1 MGNLFSKKR
10 EGISYSQLRDNDDNK
25 FLLYDNVQTKII
37 KNENDIENMK
47 KQVLSLH
54 ENFSKNILSCNK
66 HINELN
72 NTITEIRNKNLELI
86 KKLKLENIINEK
98 NSSKIKELEMKIMNL
113 ESLEEFVSTIQE
125 NNVEQ
130 ERKNYLENVNIS
142 LDNEEEMDSLDEIN
156 NDTSDFGKSLEID

>member
-86 KKLKLENIINEK
+86 KKLKLENIKKKINLSL
-98 NSSKIKELEMKIMNL
+98 NFYQNL
-113 ESLEEFVSTIQE
+113 M
-125 NNVEQ
+125 
-130 ERKNYLENVNIS
+130 YHY
-142 LDNEEEMDSLDEIN
+142 
-156 NDTSDFGKSLEID
+156 

>member
-1 MGNLFSKKR
+1 MGNYFSKKR
-10 EGISYSQLRDNDDNK
+10 EGISYSQLRDDDNK
-25 FLLYDNVQTKII
+25 FLLYDNVQTKIT
-37 KNENDIENMK
+37 KNENEIENVK

-54 ENFSKNILSCNK
+54 ENFSKNILLCNK

-98 NSSKIKELEMKIMNL
+98 NTSKIKELEIKIMNL

-125 NNVEQ
+125 NNAEQ
-130 ERKNYLENVNIS
+130 ERKNYSENINIS
-142 LDNEEEMDSLDEIN
+142 LDNEELADSLDEIN
-156 NDTSDFGKSLEID
+156 NDISNFGKSLEID